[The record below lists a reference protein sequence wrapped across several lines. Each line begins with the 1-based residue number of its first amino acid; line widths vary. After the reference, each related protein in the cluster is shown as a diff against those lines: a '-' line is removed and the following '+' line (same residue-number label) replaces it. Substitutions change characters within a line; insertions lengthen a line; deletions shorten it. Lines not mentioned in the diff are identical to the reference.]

1 MKATPVEAL
10 TPEMPISNAAR
21 QIVAVRAGE
30 LFGFVPAAL
39 DEGNATALHDM
50 RIAAKRLRYVL
61 ELVGFTLGPV
71 AEEAQ
76 ARARELQTLI
86 GEIHD
91 HDVLIGRVESLPAG
105 SGGRGVRRLA
115 LRLHS
120 RRDSL
125 FNAFTGLWTTIEESG
140 LRERI
145 VAATSFSLN
154 GNGARPIIDE
164 VDEQH

>member
-1 MKATPVEAL
+1 VKATEVPELV
-10 TPEMPISNAAR
+10 PEMALGDAAR
-21 QIVAVRAGE
+21 RIVAVRAGE

-39 DEGNATALHDM
+39 DERNATALHAM

-61 ELVGFTLGPV
+61 ELVGFTIGEV
-71 AEEAQ
+71 GDDAE

-86 GEIHD
+86 GDIHD
-91 HDVLIGRVESLPAG
+91 HDVLLARLETLAAG
-105 SGGRGVRRLA
+105 SSARGARRLA

-120 RRDSL
+120 RRDAL
-125 FNAFTGLWTTIEESG
+125 FADFTALWSTIEESG

-145 VAATSFSLN
+145 VAATSSSPVSQSN
-154 GNGARPIIDE
+154 GRIIDT